1 MSMYSDLD
9 STEDQKKVTPG
20 TVNIFR
26 SHVDEWMRRR
36 TFVWDA
42 ARRFLE
48 GIQYGRQLNDGTWRM
63 ATQKPGMVRLTIN
76 LILPIYNRLYAM
88 LAVSTPHVS
97 ARPSS
102 ATREDLVKAK
112 CDAALVQ
119 YIWNQAE
126 VAQHF
131 RDANRWLISCGNVG
145 IHTYYCRDMKRIK
158 VKVISPYNLMVQPGC
173 IDINESDY
181 LMVRDYVTKAE
192 MKRRF
197 PRADLDKLEP
207 IDFDQQYRPFVLD
220 YEQSQTY
227 KVKRYAIYEYWDRNG
242 NHMIISGDTMLWKA
256 KKSEWDGTGAWPVEH
271 IKFHGVP
278 GRFHGIG
285 AIEPL
290 ISVQREYNAQRSA
303 IIGNIKLL
311 GNVQWLN
318 PVNSGVDRITNEP
331 GAQIRYNPA
340 APPPQQASPAPLPG
354 YIMDNVLRCQSEIM
368 DLAGIHGASLGKR
381 VSGVQSG
388 AAIQQLV
395 NQDTSQLQGVQD
407 NIERAA
413 VAVSN
418 RILMLAKKYFTEGMM
433 VRMFNQDGG
442 MFYKQIKA
450 TDLTDD
456 PDIFLEAS
464 TLFSNMLEDRERRAV
479 QMFQLQLLSPEE
491 ARRAINFFGM
501 DDQIA
506 QTVRN
511 YNMALDVLEHVIA
524 GAEVTIHRTDPIKEL
539 TEVFGEF
546 VVSDEF
552 FQMPEQTQDNIQ
564 QVYRGILAQGDQNL
578 MMQLETP
585 IYPQEQQQPQPQG
598 MGPGIPGAP
607 MLPGERVPQQQNGGT
622 SAGAVNREAGKR
634 DAAIFEAPGMTGGFG

>member
-1 MSMYSDLD
+1 MSIYTDYD
-9 STEDQKKVTPG
+9 TDEDPKKITPG
-20 TVNIFR
+20 SINLFR
-26 SHVDEWMRRR
+26 EHVEDWMRKRMY
-36 TFVWDA
+36 VWDA
-42 ARRFLE
+42 SRRFLE
-48 GIQYGRQLNDGTWRM
+48 GIQYGRRLNDGTWRVEPS
-63 ATQKPGMVRLTIN
+63 KPGMMRLTIN
-76 LILPIYNRLYAM
+76 LILPIYNRLYSM
-88 LAVSTPHVS
+88 LAVATPHVS

-119 YIWNQAE
+119 YVWDQADI
-126 VAQHF
+126 AKAF
-131 RDANRWLISCGNVG
+131 REANRWLITCGNVG
-145 IHTYYCRDMKRIK
+145 LHTYFCRDMKK
-158 VKVISPYNLMVQPGC
+158 VKVKVVSPYNLMVQPGC
-173 IDINESDY
+173 EQIDDSDY
-181 LMVRDYVTKAE
+181 LMVRDFITRAE
-192 MKRRF
+192 MRRRF
-197 PRADLDKLEP
+197 PRAPLDRLEP
-207 IDFDQQYRPFVLD
+207 VEYDRQNRPYVIDYA
-220 YEQSQTY
+220 ESQTY
-227 KVKRYAIYEYWDRNG
+227 KVKRYQIFEYWDRNG
-242 NHMIISGDTMLWKA
+242 NHMITSGDFVLWKA
-256 KKSEWDGTGAWPVEH
+256 KKGEWDGKGAWPVEH
-271 IKFHGVP
+271 IRFHGVP

-354 YIMDNVLRCQSEIM
+354 YIMDNVMRCQSEIM
-368 DLAGIHGASLGKR
+368 DLAGTHGASLGKR

-388 AAIQQLV
+388 AAIDALV

-413 VAVSN
+413 IAVSR
-418 RILMLAKKYFTEGMM
+418 RILTLAKKYFTEGMM

-450 TDLTDD
+450 SDLTED

-479 QMFQLQLLSPEE
+479 QMFQLQLLSPDE

-501 DDQIA
+501 DSQIA

-524 GAEVTIHRTDPIKEL
+524 GAEVTIHRTDPLQEL

-552 FQMPEQTQDNIQ
+552 FQMAEEVQANIQ
-564 QVYRGILAQGDQNL
+564 NVYRAILAQGDQNL
-578 MMQLETP
+578 MMQLEEP
-585 IYPQEQQQPQPQG
+585 IYPQQQQPQPQG
-598 MGPGIPGAP
+598 MGPGIAGAP
-607 MLPGERVPQQQNGGT
+607 MLPGEQIPQEQAGGT
-622 SAGAVNREAGKR
+622 SQGAINREQGKQQ
-634 DAAIFEAPGMTGGFG
+634 AAIFEAPGMTGGFG

>member
-1 MSMYSDLD
+1 MSIYTDYD
-9 STEDQKKVTPG
+9 TDEDPKKITPG
-20 TVNIFR
+20 SINLFR
-26 SHVDEWMRRR
+26 EHVEDWMRKRMY
-36 TFVWDA
+36 VWDA
-42 ARRFLE
+42 SRRFLE
-48 GIQYGRQLNDGTWRM
+48 GIQYGRRLNDGTWRVE
-63 ATQKPGMVRLTIN
+63 TSKPGMVRLTIN
-76 LILPIYNRLYAM
+76 LILPIYNRLYSM
-88 LAVSTPHVS
+88 LAVATPHVS

-119 YIWNQAE
+119 YVWDQADI
-126 VAQHF
+126 AKAF
-131 RDANRWLISCGNVG
+131 REANRWLITCGNVG
-145 IHTYYCRDMKRIK
+145 LHTYFCRDMKK
-158 VKVISPYNLMVQPGC
+158 VKVKVVSPYNLMVQPGC
-173 IDINESDY
+173 EQIDDSDY
-181 LMVRDYVTKAE
+181 LMVRDFITRAE
-192 MKRRF
+192 MRRRF
-197 PRADLDKLEP
+197 PRAPLDRLEP
-207 IDFDQQYRPFVLD
+207 VEYDRQNRPYVIDYA
-220 YEQSQTY
+220 ESQTY
-227 KVKRYAIYEYWDRNG
+227 KVKRYQIFEYWDRNG
-242 NHMIISGDTMLWKA
+242 NHMITSGDFVLWKA
-256 KKSEWDGTGAWPVEH
+256 KKGEWDGTGAWPVEH
-271 IKFHGVP
+271 IRFHGVP

-354 YIMDNVLRCQSEIM
+354 YIMDNVMRCQSEIM

-388 AAIQQLV
+388 AAIDALV

-413 VAVSN
+413 IAVSR
-418 RILMLAKKYFTEGMM
+418 RILTLAKKYFTEGMM

-450 TDLTDD
+450 SDLTED

-479 QMFQLQLLSPEE
+479 QMFQLQLLSPDE

-501 DDQIA
+501 DSQIA

-524 GAEVTIHRTDPIKEL
+524 GAEVTIHRTDPLQEL

-552 FQMPEQTQDNIQ
+552 FQMAEEVQANIQ
-564 QVYRGILAQGDQNL
+564 NVYRAILAQGDQNL
-578 MMQLETP
+578 MMQLEEP
-585 IYPQEQQQPQPQG
+585 IYPQQQQPQPQG
-598 MGPGIPGAP
+598 MGPGIAGAP
-607 MLPGERVPQQQNGGT
+607 MLPGEQIPQEQAGGT
-622 SAGAVNREAGKR
+622 SQGAINREQGKQQ
-634 DAAIFEAPGMTGGFG
+634 AAIFEAPGMTGGFG

>member
-1 MSMYSDLD
+1 
-9 STEDQKKVTPG
+9 
-20 TVNIFR
+20 
-26 SHVDEWMRRR
+26 
-36 TFVWDA
+36 
-42 ARRFLE
+42 
-48 GIQYGRQLNDGTWRM
+48 
-63 ATQKPGMVRLTIN
+63 
-76 LILPIYNRLYAM
+76 M
-88 LAVSTPHVS
+88 LAVATPHVS

-119 YIWNQAE
+119 YVWDQADI
-126 VAQHF
+126 AKAF
-131 RDANRWLISCGNVG
+131 RDANRWLITCGNVG
-145 IHTYYCRDMKRIK
+145 LHTYFCRDMKK
-158 VKVISPYNLMVQPGC
+158 VKVKVVSPYNLMVQPGC
-173 IDINESDY
+173 EQIDDSDY
-181 LMVRDYVTKAE
+181 LMVRDFITRAE
-192 MKRRF
+192 MRRRF
-197 PRADLDKLEP
+197 PRAPLDRLEP
-207 IDFDQQYRPFVLD
+207 VEYDRQNRPYVIDYA
-220 YEQSQTY
+220 ESQTY
-227 KVKRYAIYEYWDRNG
+227 KVKRYQIFEYWDRNG
-242 NHMIISGDTMLWKA
+242 NHMITSGDFVLWKA
-256 KKSEWDGTGAWPVEH
+256 KKGEWDGTGAWPVEH
-271 IKFHGVP
+271 IRFHGVP

-354 YIMDNVLRCQSEIM
+354 YIMDNVMRCQSEIM

-388 AAIQQLV
+388 AAIDALV

-413 VAVSN
+413 IAVSR
-418 RILMLAKKYFTEGMM
+418 RILTLAKKYFTEGMM

-450 TDLTDD
+450 SDLTED

-479 QMFQLQLLSPEE
+479 QMFQLQLLSPDE

-501 DDQIA
+501 DSQIA

-524 GAEVTIHRTDPIKEL
+524 GAEVTIHRTDPLQEL

-552 FQMPEQTQDNIQ
+552 FQMAEEVQANIQ
-564 QVYRGILAQGDQNL
+564 NVYRAILAQGDQNL
-578 MMQLETP
+578 MMQLEEP
-585 IYPQEQQQPQPQG
+585 IYPQQQQPQPQG
-598 MGPGIPGAP
+598 MGPGIAGAP
-607 MLPGERVPQQQNGGT
+607 MLPGEQIPQEQAGGT
-622 SAGAVNREAGKR
+622 SQGAINREQGKQQ
-634 DAAIFEAPGMTGGFG
+634 AAIFEAPGMTGGFG